1 MKKYTGFE
9 AIERMKTNVID
20 DGKSLYRYNM
30 ELNLVEFSMKEPNK
44 IPWQNVYIDISF
56 FFRKEFVD
64 YVEPLKV
71 GDWIYLKQSNGNDL
85 VGKIKRFHEIYKNTV
100 ITDASEC
107 AIGIG
112 IIRKATPEEI
122 EKEKRRRMFEN
133 AGRELNEFKVGD
145 CVKDDNDSYMKV
157 EDVISNL
164 KIVLCSYYD
173 SNACAIVRGR
183 FKSVEL
189 IPVFFVENIVQ
200 VED

>member
-1 MKKYTGFE
+1 MKTYTGFE

-71 GDWIYLKQSNGNDL
+71 GDWIYLKQSNGNNL
-85 VGKIKRFHEIYKNTV
+85 VGEIKRFHEIYKNTI

-107 AIGIG
+107 AIGIEVV
-112 IIRKATPEEI
+112 RKATSGEI
-122 EKEKRRRMFEN
+122 EKEKRRRAFEKV
-133 AGRELNEFKVGD
+133 GRAIDEFKEGD
-145 CVKDDNDSYMKV
+145 VVTPLDNDKDLLLVEHYNAQKNAVKIGGTYYNASDVNPAYFAESKV
-157 EDVISNL
+157 
-164 KIVLCSYYD
+164 C
-173 SNACAIVRGR
+173 
-183 FKSVEL
+183 
-189 IPVFFVENIVQ
+189 
-200 VED
+200 

>member
-71 GDWIYLKQSNGNDL
+71 GDWIYLKQSNGNNL

-107 AIGIG
+107 AIGTEV
-112 IIRKATPEEI
+112 IRKATSEEI
-122 EKEKRRRMFEN
+122 EKEKRRRVFEK
-133 AGRELNEFKVGD
+133 AGRTIDEFKEGD
-145 CVKDDNDSYMKV
+145 VVTPLDNDKALLLVEHYSNQKNAVKIGGTYYNASDVNPAYFAESKV
-157 EDVISNL
+157 
-164 KIVLCSYYD
+164 C
-173 SNACAIVRGR
+173 
-183 FKSVEL
+183 
-189 IPVFFVENIVQ
+189 
-200 VED
+200 

>member
-122 EKEKRRRMFEN
+122 EKEKRRRVFEKV
-133 AGRELNEFKVGD
+133 GRTIDEFKEGD
-145 CVKDDNDSYMKV
+145 VVTPLDNDKDLLLVEHYSDQKNAVKIGGTYYNASDVNPAYFAESKV
-157 EDVISNL
+157 
-164 KIVLCSYYD
+164 C
-173 SNACAIVRGR
+173 
-183 FKSVEL
+183 
-189 IPVFFVENIVQ
+189 
-200 VED
+200 